1 MLRPDLQLEKKEG
14 KFSAKTRKE
23 KDETTSIAVE
33 IIYESLWHKKYSKWK
48 ILGIFFI
55 LCLHTSLVEITKD
68 IGPTLHIVFK
78 ISAAK
83 QKNY

>member
-33 IIYESLWHKKYSKWK
+33 IIYETLCYKKYSKWDN
-48 ILGIFFI
+48 IINIRHIFRPFV
-55 LCLHTSLVEITKD
+55 HTSLVEITKY
-68 IGPTLHIVFK
+68 ILVLH
-78 ISAAK
+78 
-83 QKNY
+83 